1 MQAAAHVFQ
10 RHAVAAFA
18 HTTRKRVAYKH
29 THHIAPHCGANQHIC
44 AIRARLHPV
53 ANGIFK
59 QGLQNQCGH
68 ARQAGGRIGF
78 PTYAQA
84 IAKAHF
90 FNFQIAFGQL
100 QLIAQGT
107 GMAHV
112 LQHLAKQI
120 TQVFK
125 HRFGSRRIRAHQRN
139 GAIERVEQKMGAN
152 ARLQFGQLR
161 LHITR
166 RLQLPAQHQQR
177 HQHRSQKAASQH
189 APCPNIPRHIPHA
202 GQQSARKQA
211 APHTQHNAPQPLR
224 QPRLARQP
232 LLGDTHQHQ
241 PQQGSGL
248 CAGQP

>member
-18 HTTRKRVAYKH
+18 HATGKRVAHKH
-29 THHIAPHCGANQHIC
+29 PHHIAPHRGANQHIC

-59 QGLQNQCGH
+59 QGLQNQGGH
-68 ARQAGGRIGF
+68 ARQAGGRIGL

-84 IAKAHF
+84 VAKAHF

-120 TQVFK
+120 AQVFK
-125 HRFGSRRIRAHQRN
+125 HRFGSRWIRTHQRN
-139 GAIERVEQKMGAN
+139 GAVERVEQKMRAN

-161 LHITR
+161 LHIAWR
-166 RLQLPAQHQQR
+166 PQLPAQHQQR
-177 HQHRSQKAASQH
+177 YQHRSQQAACQH
-189 APCPNIPRHIPHA
+189 APYPNIPRHIPHT
-202 GQQSARKQA
+202 GQQSARK
-211 APHTQHNAPQPLR
+211 
-224 QPRLARQP
+224 
-232 LLGDTHQHQ
+232 
-241 PQQGSGL
+241 
-248 CAGQP
+248 